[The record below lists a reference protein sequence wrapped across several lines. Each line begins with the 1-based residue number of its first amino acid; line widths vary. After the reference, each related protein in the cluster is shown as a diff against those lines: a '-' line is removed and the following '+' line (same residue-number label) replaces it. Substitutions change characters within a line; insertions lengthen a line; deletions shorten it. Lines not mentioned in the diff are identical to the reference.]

1 MTWLIVIGIAVT
13 SVIIQ
18 AVGLVV
24 IIMQDIRR
32 DRSRTTSNDHRNR

>member
-1 MTWLIVIGIAVT
+1 MTWLIVIAIAVT

-24 IIMQDIRR
+24 LIMQDIRR
-32 DRSRTTSNDHRNR
+32 DRSRTTSCDR